1 MNKYLDS
8 SYLSASIFTIGC
20 QIIGIIFSLLLLVA
34 TITLLLSAF
43 YFMLSGGREEEK
55 DKARKFFVYS
65 IVGIVL
71 ATLSPSI
78 VALIASFFGLPSPI
92 NC

>member
-1 MNKYLDS
+1 MQHIDT
-8 SYLSASIFTIGC
+8 SYLSASILTVGC
-20 QIIGIIFSLLLLVA
+20 QIIGIIFSFLLLTA

-65 IVGIVL
+65 VVGIAL

-78 VALIASFFGLPSPI
+78 VAGIASFFGLPSPI